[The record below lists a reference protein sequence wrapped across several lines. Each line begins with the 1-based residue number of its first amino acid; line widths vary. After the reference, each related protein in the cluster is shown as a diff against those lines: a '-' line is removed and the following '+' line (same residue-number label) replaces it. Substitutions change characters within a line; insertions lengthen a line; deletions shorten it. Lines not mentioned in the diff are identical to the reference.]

1 MKISSVFFFVL
12 AGCLAGCGGSSATLE
27 SVSALCDTYCVQF
40 TACNEDNQNSAEDVA
55 ECAGQCMATVEGTSD
70 STCLELYQESL
81 NCVIALSCEE
91 ILAEGGTA
99 GCLAEGVE
107 ESCSPASSEAEEV
120 PDS

>member
-1 MKISSVFFFVL
+1 MKISSLCFFVL
-12 AGCLAGCGGSSATLE
+12 VGCLTGCGSSSATLE

-40 TACNEDNQNSAEDVA
+40 TACNEDNENSAEDAA
-55 ECAGQCMATVEGTSD
+55 ECAGQCMATVEGTSH

-99 GCLAEGVE
+99 ACLAEGIE
-107 ESCSPASSEAEEV
+107 ESCSQTSSQTEEV
-120 PDS
+120 LDS